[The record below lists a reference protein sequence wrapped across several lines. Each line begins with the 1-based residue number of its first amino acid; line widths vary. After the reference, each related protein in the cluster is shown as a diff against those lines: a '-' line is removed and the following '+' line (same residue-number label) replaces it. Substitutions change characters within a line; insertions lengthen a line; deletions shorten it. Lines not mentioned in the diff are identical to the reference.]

1 MTTMFVT
8 PDQDAIHC
16 EIHIAAPPERVFQA
30 LTDPNQLAQ
39 WWGQQGRYRLTDCR
53 ADIRPGGTWKSRGVD
68 ADGKSFQT
76 SGEYLEVDPPR
87 LIVYTW
93 LADWDGGT
101 QSTVRLEL
109 LRSGDGTLVKLQH
122 SGFATQPETGK
133 HYSGGWPTVL
143 GWMQSF
149 VEKGET
155 VETRNPV

>member
-1 MTTMFVT
+1 MATIVVT
-8 PDQDAIHC
+8 PDQDAVMG
-16 EIHIAAPPERVFQA
+16 EIHIAAPPERIFQA

-39 WWGQQGRYRLTDCR
+39 WWGQTGLYRLTDCR
-53 ADIRPGGTWKSRGVD
+53 ADVRPGGTWQSIGVS
-68 ADGKSFQT
+68 ADGQPFQT
-76 SGEYLEVDPPR
+76 SGEYLEVDPPH
-87 LIVYTW
+87 LLVYTW

-101 QSTVRLEL
+101 KSTVRFEFTP
-109 LRSGDGTLVKLQH
+109 SGDGTLVKLRH

-155 VETRNPV
+155 VDTRKPA